1 MKWIALYFR
10 PSGQWPIHISKRPT
24 IKSWLHIWFSL
35 PISLVSKPRFSNR
48 MIPEL
53 IKYFFKIIIRI
64 PAFYLFQFLTDL
76 LCVERSYTAFV
87 GMRQFRHLGQSLFQ
101 FVFDEDRKSTRLNS
115 SHVA

>member
-64 PAFYLFQFLTDL
+64 PAFYLFQILTDL
-76 LCVERSYTAFV
+76 RCAERSYTALV
-87 GMRQFRHLGQSLFQ
+87 GMCLFMYIGPSLFQ
-101 FVFDEDRKSTRLNS
+101 FAIDVYRFIAKT
-115 SHVA
+115 A